1 MTQDEILHSPP
12 SVFDTCITPSIV
24 KKEVIQTFDLTR
36 KSYCNHD
43 GEPEIFPVVQRLEVE
58 YARGHC
64 PNYLPILGH
73 EGFRKAATELALGS
87 ESPAIL
93 ENRAVG
99 IQSLSGTGALRSG
112 ADFLFQ
118 ILQIATVYL
127 PNPSWDVHYDI
138 FRYAGFTNVRTY
150 RYCDVQRKTFNME
163 SMLQDLQEASKKS
176 VVLLHA
182 SAHVPSGITPSMEQW
197 KMIARVVKQRKL
209 FPFFYLDQQGLASG
223 DLEQDSWP
231 IRYFVH
237 QGLELF
243 VAQSFS
249 KIFGLYSETVG
260 NLIAVVNDVRVI
272 ESVNSQFTLLNV
284 SRFSNPP
291 AFGAFLVHQVLTSPC
306 LRKEWLEQLKRMTRR
321 MRETRLALSSA
332 LAELGTP
339 GTWTHIGRQSGLYCS
354 LGLTRGQINYLREK
368 HNFQLFKN
376 GCLNMSC
383 LNKHNIE
390 NFAKALDST
399 IKKTL

>member
-1 MTQDEILHSPP
+1 MSRFQKWSSDRGLNCLEQGKAEGHIL
-12 SVFDTCITPSIV
+12 V
-24 KKEVIQTFDLTR
+24 LRAR
-36 KSYCNHD
+36 KSYCNQN
-43 GEPEIFPVVQRLEVE
+43 GEPEIFPVVQRLEFE
-58 YARGHC
+58 YAKGHC
-64 PNYLPILGH
+64 PNYLPILGP
-73 EGFRKAATELALGS
+73 EGFRRVATELALGS

-93 ENRAVG
+93 ENRAIG

-150 RYCDVQRKTFNME
+150 HYCDVERKALDIEN
-163 SMLQDLQEASKKS
+163 MLQDLQEASEKS
-176 VVLLHA
+176 VFLLHA
-182 SAHVPSGITPSMEQW
+182 SAHAPSGVNPSMEQW
-197 KMIARVVKQRKL
+197 KVIAKVVNQRKL

-223 DLEQDSWP
+223 DLEKDSWP
-231 IRYFVH
+231 IRYFVD

-260 NLIAVVNDVRVI
+260 NLIVVVKKPMVT

-291 AFGAFLVHQVLTSPC
+291 AFGASLVHQVLTSPC
-306 LRKEWLEQLKRMTRR
+306 LRKEWLEQLETMNKR
-321 MRETRLALSSA
+321 MRENRLAFVLT
-332 LAELGTP
+332 LTQMGTP
-339 GTWTHIGRQSGLYCS
+339 GTWSYIGRQSGLFCS
-354 LGLTRGQINYLREK
+354 LGLTRDQMNYLARN
-368 HNFQLFKN
+368 HNFH
-376 GCLNMSC
+376 LNKYRCFNISC
-383 LNKHNIE
+383 LNKHNME
-390 NFAKALDST
+390 YFVKALDST
-399 IKKTL
+399 VRNTM